1 MTYIYLKAIHVMAV
15 IALIGGMLV
24 LAFALTLVSGR
35 RDALSEGEARFIARI
50 QHWDRMVT
58 VPALGLVW
66 VAGISM
72 AIIGQWYWSPWLW
85 IKLVPVLLLSALHGM
100 EAGILRRMAGEPGG
114 ELPPMLRQSAPIIV
128 ACFVLIAFLAV
139 AKPF

>member
-35 RDALSEGEARFIARI
+35 RGALSEGEVRFIARI
-50 QHWDRMVT
+50 RHWDRMVT

-66 VAGISM
+66 AAGLSM

-85 IKLVPVLLLSALHGM
+85 IKLVPVLVLSALHGM
-100 EAGILRRMAGEPGG
+100 ESGILRRMAGEPGG
-114 ELPPMLRQSAPIIV
+114 ELPPMLRHSAPIIF